1 MTPSLREKDTN
12 HVRNELEFIARLF
25 DEFLN
30 LSTTETFLDRFPVM
44 LLLAHLEAVP
54 REALNGLAVP
64 FVFWNLPDL
73 LQCLAALQQPLQ
85 GLNSSSTA
93 ARQRREQHAG

>member
-1 MTPSLREKDTN
+1 MCSLSMHT
-12 HVRNELEFIARLF
+12 RNWEPVLAQPRSIEHL
-25 DEFLN
+25 
-30 LSTTETFLDRFPVM
+30 VM

-64 FVFWNLPDL
+64 FVFWNLLDL